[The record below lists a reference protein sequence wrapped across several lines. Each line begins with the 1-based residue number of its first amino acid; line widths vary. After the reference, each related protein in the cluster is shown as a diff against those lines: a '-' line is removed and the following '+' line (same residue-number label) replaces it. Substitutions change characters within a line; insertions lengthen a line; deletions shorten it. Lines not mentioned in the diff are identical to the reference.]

1 MLAWE
6 YASADLKCCVWKN
19 GAFTEDQPLS
29 FDEQDH
35 LVLRH
40 LPDLLRHHQI
50 AFANLLYPRA
60 ARGAG
65 FRLVADRAL
74 SERGMR
80 TRLWPGRWRQ
90 GRADRHIAEQRMP
103 GGFAVDLR
111 TRHARL
117 CRGKE
122 GTRNH

>member
-1 MLAWE
+1 MEEPEL
-6 YASADLKCCVWKN
+6 
-19 GAFTEDQPLS
+19 FTEDWPLS

-50 AFANLLYPRA
+50 AFANLLYLRA
-60 ARGAG
+60 ARQAHQFDRAG

-74 SERGMR
+74 SERAECVLGCGLVVGAKDELIA
-80 TRLWPGRWRQ
+80 T
-90 GRADRHIAEQRMP
+90 IAEQRMP

-122 GTRNH
+122 GTRNHLNAIW